1 MRREGSDGKTMTPHG
16 RAAIYARF
24 SSDLQRDRSIDDQVA
39 LCREYAGHNGY
50 EIVAVFED
58 RAITGSSV
66 LLRPGIQALL
76 RIARTNV
83 FEFVIAE
90 SLSRIAR
97 DQEDAPAIRKRL
109 MFAGVQLVTPSD
121 GVVTPLMHGLRTI
134 IDSQFL
140 DDLKGTI
147 RRGMKGVVRDGR
159 HPGGL
164 TYGYRA
170 VPGKPGEPEIVA
182 AEAEIVRRIFHEYS
196 AGEPA
201 RAIAAKLNAE
211 HVPPPRGSYW
221 RGSTIG
227 GHTKRGTG
235 ILQNRLYCEE
245 VIWNRA
251 QKLRDPDTGQ
261 IVYGHKP
268 EVDWMRGEIPALRI
282 VDDETFETAQR
293 VRAQR
298 SIKGPRGRIRP
309 KRILSGLLRCGA
321 CGAGMSKKDTDHG
334 RPRLMCTQR
343 REAGTCDHRR
353 VYYLDEIER
362 MVVGG
367 LRAELGSR
375 EAIAVFVRA
384 YNEERRRRD
393 AGATDRRRQIQE
405 QIEAISEQID
415 RAVVAI
421 IEGRITKEEAD
432 RHLPGLRR
440 RRDQL
445 GAELSAIGATPKV
458 VGFKPAAV
466 DAYLRD
472 LDRLA
477 EVVNGDI
484 AAGQS
489 EAAAIIRSMIETV
502 TVMPT
507 PRGQPPEL
515 RLDGDL
521 ARLTMLDR
529 PQMAS
534 RAGGEG
540 GAG

>member
-1 MRREGSDGKTMTPHG
+1 LNRLSRREQDCVNDFEV
-16 RAAIYARF
+16 R
-24 SSDLQRDRSIDDQVA
+24 
-39 LCREYAGHNGY
+39 NGY

-66 LLRPGIQALL
+66 LLRPGIQELL
-76 RIARTNV
+76 RVARTNV

-97 DQEDAPAIRKRL
+97 DQEDSPAIRKRL
-109 MFAGVQLVTPSD
+109 LFAGVQIVTPSD
-121 GVVTPLMHGLRTI
+121 GVVTPLLHGLRTI

-140 DDLKGTI
+140 DDLKGAI

-159 HPGGL
+159 HPCGL

-182 AEAEIVRRIFHEYS
+182 VETEIVRRIFHEYI
-196 AGEPA
+196 AGKPA

-211 HVPPPRGSYW
+211 QVPPPRGTYW
-221 RGSTIG
+221 RSSTIG

-235 ILQNRLYCEE
+235 ILQNRLYCGEI
-245 VIWNRA
+245 IWNRA

-261 IVYGHKP
+261 VVYRPKP
-268 EVDWMRGEIPALRI
+268 EVDWMRGAVPALRI
-282 VDDETFETAQR
+282 VDDGTFDTAQR
-293 VRAQR
+293 IRAQR
-298 SIKGPRGRIRP
+298 SIGGPRGRIRP

-343 REAGTCDHRR
+343 REAGACDHRR

-393 AGATDRRRQIQE
+393 AGATNRRRQIQE
-405 QIEAISEQID
+405 HLEAIGEQID
-415 RAVVAI
+415 RAVGAV
-421 IEGRITKEEAD
+421 IEDRITKEEAD

-445 GAELSAIGATPKV
+445 AAELSAIGATPKV
-458 VGFKPAAV
+458 VGLQPAAV

-472 LDRLA
+472 LDRLD
-477 EVVNGDI
+477 EVVNGDL

-489 EAAAIIRSMIETV
+489 EAAAIIRSMVETV

-515 RLDGDL
+515 RLAGDL
-521 ARLTMLDR
+521 ARLTILDR

-534 RAGGEG
+534 RAGGKAVPGERP
-540 GAG
+540 ARLRVRREEKP

>member
-1 MRREGSDGKTMTPHG
+1 MNTRG
-16 RAAIYARF
+16 RAALYARF
-24 SSDLQRDRSIDDQVA
+24 SSDLQRDRSIDDQLA
-39 LCREYAGHNGY
+39 LCREYAARNHY
-50 EIVAVFED
+50 DVVAVFED
-58 RAITGSSV
+58 RAITGSS
-66 LLRPGIQALL
+66 LQLRPGIQALL
-76 RIARTNV
+76 QAARANA

-90 SLSRIAR
+90 TLSRIAR

-109 MFAGVQLVTPSD
+109 TFAGVQLVTPAD

-134 IDSQFL
+134 IDAQFL
-140 DDLKGTI
+140 DDLKGVI
-147 RRGMKGVVRDGR
+147 RRGMTGVVREGR

-170 VPGKPGEPEIVA
+170 VPGMPGEPVIVS
-182 AEAEIVRRIFHEYS
+182 AEAEMVRRIFHEYI

-211 HVPPPRGSYW
+211 HVLAPRGKYW

-227 GHTKRGTG
+227 GHSKRGTG
-235 ILQNRLYCEE
+235 ILQNRLYCGH
-245 VIWNRA
+245 VTWNRA

-261 IVYGHKP
+261 VVYRPKP
-268 EVDWMRGEIPALRI
+268 KGEWIHGEIPALRI
-282 VDDETFETAQR
+282 IDDETFEAAQR

-298 SIKGPRGRIRP
+298 SISGPRGRNRP
-309 KRILSGLLRCGA
+309 KRILSGLLRCGV
-321 CGAGMSKKDTDHG
+321 CGTGMSKKDTDHG
-334 RPRLMCTQR
+334 RPRCVCTQW
-343 REAGTCDHRR
+343 REAGACDHRR

-375 EAIAVFVRA
+375 EAVAVFVRA

-393 AGATDRRRQIQE
+393 ASATDRRRQVEEELETIVG
-405 QIEAISEQID
+405 QID
-415 RAVVAI
+415 RAVAAI
-421 IEGRITKEEAD
+421 IEDRITKEEAD
-432 RHLPGLRR
+432 RHLPDLRR
-440 RRDQL
+440 RRNAL
-445 GAELSAIGATPKV
+445 AAKLSAIGAKPRV
-458 VGFKPAAV
+458 VDFRPEAV
-466 DAYLRD
+466 DVYLRD

-477 EVVNGDI
+477 EVVNGDL

-507 PRGQPPEL
+507 PPGQPPGL
-515 RLDGDL
+515 RVEGHL
-521 ARLTMLDR
+521 ARLTTLGP
-529 PQMAS
+529 PQIAS

>member
-1 MRREGSDGKTMTPHG
+1 MTAHA

-39 LCREYAGHNGY
+39 LCREYAARNGY
-50 EIVAVFED
+50 NIVAVFED
-58 RAITGSSV
+58 RAITGSS
-66 LLRPGIQALL
+66 LRLRPGIQALL
-76 RIARTNV
+76 RAARTNA

-109 MFAGVQLVTPSD
+109 TFAGVQLVTPSD
-121 GVVTPLMHGLRTI
+121 GVVTALMHGLRTI

-140 DDLKGTI
+140 DDLKGAI

-170 VPGKPGEPEIVA
+170 VPGKPGEPEIVP
-182 AEAEIVRRIFHEYS
+182 AEAEIVQRIFRDYI
-196 AGEPA
+196 AGERA

-211 HVPPPRGSYW
+211 GVPPPRGTYW

-235 ILQNRLYCEE
+235 ILQNRLYCGQ

-261 IVYGHKP
+261 VVYRPKP
-268 EVDWMRGEIPALRI
+268 EGEWMRGDIPALLI
-282 VDDETFETAQR
+282 VDGKTFEAAQR

-298 SIKGPRGRIRP
+298 SMAGPRGRIRP

-321 CGAGMSKKDTDHG
+321 CGAGTSKKDTDHG
-334 RPRLMCTQR
+334 RPRLVCTQR
-343 REAGTCDHRR
+343 REAGACDHRR

-393 AGATDRRRQIQE
+393 AGATDRRHQLEEELETIGR
-405 QIEAISEQID
+405 QID
-415 RAVVAI
+415 RAGAAV
-421 IEGRITKEEAD
+421 IEDRITKEEAD
-432 RHLPGLRR
+432 RHLPSLRR
-440 RRDQL
+440 RRDAL
-445 GAELSAIGATPKV
+445 VAEVSAMDARPKV
-458 VGFKPAAV
+458 VGFRPEAV

-477 EVVNGDI
+477 EVVNSDL
-484 AAGQS
+484 AAGHS

-507 PRGQPPEL
+507 PRGQPPGL
-515 RLDGDL
+515 RVDGHL
-521 ARLTMLDR
+521 ARLATLDAS
-529 PQMAS
+529 QMAS
-534 RAGGEG
+534 GGGREG